1 MVCQRAG
8 RSCVPASRGSA
19 ADRVLLSAA
28 VMNPPPGPADE
39 IKMQMKEKQGQ
50 SRFVLLQ
57 DPGDEFAVHLFVA
70 KQDFY
75 GFGPRPVDLF
85 LADSFVAVAEVQTNE
100 SNELSEIV
108 LGGGL
113 SQIRNGH
120 RSHPPSSDDAW
131 NTISRGDLSSGKVE
145 PSPDVR
151 PPCVRC
157 SCFDKVSDV
166 CLT

>member
-1 MVCQRAG
+1 MVCQRPG
-8 RSCVPASRGSA
+8 RSCVPTSRGSA
-19 ADRVLLSAA
+19 ADKVLLSAA

-50 SRFVLLQ
+50 SRFVRIEN
-57 DPGDEFAVHLFVA
+57 PGDEFAVHLFVA

-75 GFGPRPVDLF
+75 GFGPRPVDLVF
-85 LADSFVAVAEVQTNE
+85 ADGFVAVAEGQTNE

-120 RSHPPSSDDAW
+120 GSLPLVHREHVVALLMP
-131 NTISRGDLSSGKVE
+131 
-145 PSPDVR
+145 
-151 PPCVRC
+151 
-157 SCFDKVSDV
+157 
-166 CLT
+166 CLTEPFTGWSDTTATTSFQSFFKTACT